1 MKYMSNRKIFDRANT
16 LNKASITLFSNV
28 IILDY
33 SNVNKLGAEIVLGSD
48 KITQLFSDPNGW
60 LTGLYAYPI
69 DWFNATLDN
78 QPKNSKKLV
87 AGSYQFDNVK
97 CNDFDPDIQF
107 FYLGRFRRQPKYQNF
122 LDGNGFTE
130 YEIYLPFYGTVVIQP
145 NETDIFFN
153 FFISIDCTTGYA
165 CYYILASDLNV
176 EPTTGSPLPY
186 VSDADMENFLNI
198 PNLRIVATY
207 DFQLGVSIG
216 LGKSNGQ
223 DVKRNAILG
232 AVQMATDALTGG
244 GISERT
250 TNERKTTRTLNSKTG
265 RLRTTKDVTT
275 QSISSSSSMGG
286 VFRSIVN
293 GTISTLRNT
302 VRTASTTSNQP
313 MLKMCGP
320 QSIIVTV
327 KYPEVQPVT
336 YKHEFGL
343 PLEKTKLLSELSGF
357 TLITEIHLEGDGFKY
372 ATENEKGLILDAL
385 SEGVI
390 L

>member
-1 MKYMSNRKIFDRANT
+1 MSNRKIFDRAHT
-16 LNKASITLFSNV
+16 LNIAAYTFFNATT
-28 IILDY
+28 ILDWK
-33 SNVNKLGAEIVLGSD
+33 NVGDLATELATGSD
-48 KITQLFSDPNGW
+48 RLTQLFKDPNGW

-69 DWFNATLDN
+69 NWFNARLN
-78 QPKNSKKLV
+78 GEAINSQKLV
-87 AGSYQFDNVK
+87 AGAYIFDNVQ
-97 CNDFDPDIQF
+97 CNNLDPDKQF
-107 FYLGRFRRQPKYQNF
+107 FYLGRFRREPKYQNF

-130 YEIYLPFYGTVVIQP
+130 YEIYLPFYGAVVVQP
-145 NETDIFFN
+145 NETDLFFN
-153 FFISIDCTTGYA
+153 FFISIDCATGYA

-176 EPTTGSPLPY
+176 EPITRSPLPY
-186 VSDADMENFLNI
+186 VSDADMEEFLNI

-207 DFQLGVSIG
+207 DFQLGVPIG
-216 LGKSNGQ
+216 LGKANGQ
-223 DVKRNAILG
+223 EVKRNALLG
-232 AVQMATDALTGG
+232 AVQIATDALTGG
-244 GISERT
+244 GISERSK
-250 TNERKTTRTLNSKTG
+250 NERKTTRRLNSKTG
-265 RLRTTKDVTT
+265 RLRTVKDVTT
-275 QSISSSSSMGG
+275 QAMSSSSPSMGG
-286 VFRSIVN
+286 VFGSIVN

-343 PLEKTKLLSELSGF
+343 PLEKTKLLSDLSGF

-372 ATENEKGLILDAL
+372 ATENEKELILDAL